1 MSQKIAYTIERSARR
16 KHTYLSLQKD
26 GTVLVRANMT
36 ISNKAIETFVTGKKR
51 WIEEKVRTLSLA
63 QETQQKEFYLLGE
76 LLERKER
83 SQEDID
89 LLYSRKAREIIPPL
103 VAQYSEKMGLF
114 PSRLSFRKNRSRWGS
129 CSSKNN
135 LSFNTQL
142 AQTPPEFIEY
152 VVVHELAH
160 ILHKN
165 HSRDFWRLVERY
177 LPDYKERKELVRNRH
192 YLL

>member
-16 KHTYLSLQKD
+16 KHTYLSIQKD

-63 QETQQKEFYLLGE
+63 QEIQQKEFYLLGE

-103 VAQYSEKMGLF
+103 VTQYSEKMGLF
-114 PSRLSFRKNRSRWGS
+114 PSHLSFRKNRSRWGS